1 MTGMRIPDTAMCGL
15 ASDVGNKSAETLCVR
30 PRAVVPISIHLKG
43 LRLDSAEAAMLHP
56 GIMPYGNM
64 RYLMLGKSEV
74 SEIHGLTGIS

>member
-1 MTGMRIPDTAMCGL
+1 MFETARLSSVRAAPGRGSDFHPPEGTQTGQ
-15 ASDVGNKSAETLCVR
+15 
-30 PRAVVPISIHLKG
+30 RAG
-43 LRLDSAEAAMLHP
+43 CMLHP